1 MDRPKI
7 IKSNVSLKPY
17 NTWKVGGEAEYFAL
31 PNDIDELKTVI
42 GWAHSQKIKINLLGD
57 GSNVLISEPKVTGL
71 TVVLKNLVGLDVF
84 EREGCLEIEAWA
96 GASKAELLKVF
107 LSYKLPPALF
117 LTGLPGNVAGGVVM
131 NAGVAENRNPREFFQ
146 IVKWV
151 EVLRFENLEI
161 ERISADS
168 IEWTYRKSKGWQP
181 GVITRVGLSWP
192 LSEVDPEIM
201 KKIKQATRNRIQ
213 KQPIS
218 LPSCGSVFK
227 NPRPLSSGALID
239 QAGLKGFA
247 IGGAAV
253 SKKHANFII
262 TNDQGTAQDVHE
274 LIEHVKS
281 EVKTKH
287 NVDLTSEVV
296 YFGDWLK

>member
-117 LTGLPGNVAGGVVM
+117 LTGLPGNVAGCVVM
-131 NAGVAENRNPREFFQ
+131 NAGVAENRNPR
-146 IVKWV
+146 
-151 EVLRFENLEI
+151 
-161 ERISADS
+161 
-168 IEWTYRKSKGWQP
+168 
-181 GVITRVGLSWP
+181 
-192 LSEVDPEIM
+192 
-201 KKIKQATRNRIQ
+201 
-213 KQPIS
+213 
-218 LPSCGSVFK
+218 
-227 NPRPLSSGALID
+227 
-239 QAGLKGFA
+239 
-247 IGGAAV
+247 
-253 SKKHANFII
+253 
-262 TNDQGTAQDVHE
+262 
-274 LIEHVKS
+274 
-281 EVKTKH
+281 
-287 NVDLTSEVV
+287 
-296 YFGDWLK
+296 